1 VTNTSGKDERKQRL
15 EADRERREQ
24 LRQQAPPAFK
34 SVYGQLMAA
43 STLGGGLSPG
53 QEAALRDL
61 DGIMATAEHV
71 IRGVPVG
78 AGAHSTICALLM
90 DAYAKGQQSCRSAS
104 A

>member
-1 VTNTSGKDERKQRL
+1 MTDKHERQQQL
-15 EADRERREQ
+15 EADRERRAQ
-24 LRQQAPPAFK
+24 LREPARADPADFK

-43 STLGGGLSPG
+43 TSLGGGLSPR
-53 QEAALRDL
+53 QIAALRDL

-90 DAYAKGQQSCRSAS
+90 DAYAKGQDAAAARP
-104 A
+104 